1 VVIGYDPI
9 DGILDDTGPPQS
21 AIYAAA
27 TSGVPSTMFTKA
39 VVVEVIYDPSA
50 ISGQLREKY
59 ENKILN
65 KDQFEAAPR
74 SSLLIRT
81 ITEAAARLSDDIFCA
96 YPMFPPH
103 IQLPVKPGEIVWVFD
118 PTPSQLDDEAYWVC
132 RVHGPNFID
141 DLNYTHLDRQAMES
155 NDRMETLPDS
165 GVPEFPN
172 GGMTQSTLTMS
183 DPVAYDTI
191 FSGSFSTKSIT
202 LEVVPRFSSRPGD
215 LALQGSNNTLICL
228 GQDRGFGASNIL
240 DSPAPLPVL
249 SESEV
254 TDVDNYPLGNAT
266 YGAKGSL
273 MPQAQVLA
281 PPQTGDPPEV
291 KAKPGQLGRGS
302 IDIVTGRGQNNVTK
316 AIEVENSRKFKEVSK
331 NSINFSP
338 DDEGTGEE
346 NRLSQP
352 NEGDPDF
359 STDLS
364 RVYVSMKTSGDQNL
378 DLKYQ
383 SFVEAGP
390 DETIDRPYVIAKSNE
405 VRIVGRQTG
414 NIRIVKEGEVAAD
427 QCVIALN
434 HDGTVAIDS
443 QKILI
448 GDGRPGQV
456 YIGDPQQTGVQ
467 PLVLANALK
476 EMLDTFCKAAGTSVD
491 SHGKPVE
498 PLNSACSTLKDS
510 LDKFVSTV
518 GFISPD
524 AEA

>member
-1 VVIGYDPI
+1 MVIGYDPI
-9 DGILDDTGPPQS
+9 DGILDAKGPPQS
-21 AIYAAA
+21 AIYASA
-27 TSGVPSTMFTKA
+27 TSGIPNTMFTKA
-39 VVVEVIYDPSA
+39 VIVEVMYDPGA

-59 ENKILN
+59 EDKILN

-81 ITEAAARLSDDIFCA
+81 ITAGAARLSDDILCA

-103 IQLPVKPGEIVWVFD
+103 VQLPVKPGEIVWVFD
-118 PTPSQLDDEAYWVC
+118 PTPNQLDDEAYWVC
-132 RVHGPNFID
+132 RVHAPNFVD

-155 NDRMETLPDS
+155 NDRMESLPVS

-183 DPVAYDTI
+183 DPTAYDTI

-202 LEVVPRFSSRPGD
+202 LEPVPRFSSRPGD

-228 GQDRGFGASNIL
+228 GQDRGFGAANIL
-240 DSPAPLPVL
+240 NNPIPLPPL
-249 SESEV
+249 DESV
-254 TDVDNYPLGNAT
+254 VVDVNTYPLGSAT

-273 MPQAQVLA
+273 MTPAQVLA
-281 PPQTGDPPEV
+281 PLQSGAPPEV
-291 KAKPGQLGRGS
+291 IPKPDQLGRGS

-338 DDEGTGEE
+338 GEEGTGEE

-378 DLKYQ
+378 ELKYQ
-383 SFVEAGP
+383 SFVENDTFA
-390 DETIDRPYVIAKSNE
+390 TVDRPYVIAKSDE
-405 VRIVGRQTG
+405 VRIVGRKAG
-414 NIRIVKEGEVAAD
+414 NIRIVKEGDLAVD

-443 QKILI
+443 NKILI
-448 GDGRPGQV
+448 GDGRGAQV

-491 SHGKPVE
+491 SHAKPVE

-518 GFISPD
+518 GFISAD
-524 AEA
+524 AEK